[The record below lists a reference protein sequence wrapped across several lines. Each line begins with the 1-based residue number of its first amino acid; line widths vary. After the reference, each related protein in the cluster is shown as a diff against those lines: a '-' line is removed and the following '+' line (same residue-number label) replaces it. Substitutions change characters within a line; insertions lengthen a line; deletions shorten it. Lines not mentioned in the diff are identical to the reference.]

1 MAAKKWEDAYGNK
14 LTMNEMEFVRLYCF
28 GPKGVRNNATE
39 SYIQSYSMEKKKVKR
54 ECIAVYA
61 CELMA
66 KDRIKTA
73 VKKSLAIYN
82 EEWVKQGLVQEAE
95 EKENKAADRIRAR
108 ELVGKTMGM
117 FIEKIEQDVKI
128 DGILINNDEKL

>member
-1 MAAKKWEDAYGNK
+1 MAAKKWKDANGNE

-39 SYIQSYSMEKKKVKR
+39 SYIQAYSMEKKKVKR

-61 CELMA
+61 SELMA

-73 VKKSLAIYN
+73 IKKSLAIYN

-95 EKENKAADRIRAR
+95 EMMNKAADRIRAR

-117 FIEKIEQDVKI
+117 FIEKVEQDVKI